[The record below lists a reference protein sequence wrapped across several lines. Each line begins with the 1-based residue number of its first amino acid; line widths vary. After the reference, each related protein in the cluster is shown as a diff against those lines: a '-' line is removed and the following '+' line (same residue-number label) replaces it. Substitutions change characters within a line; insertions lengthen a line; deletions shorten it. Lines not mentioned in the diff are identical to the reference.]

1 MKDYSAQIKG
11 IIEGDEDP
19 QEDDDDFIFPRK
31 GSEANLSD
39 ASSIWHLES
48 IRSHLMSRL
57 SREDVMS
64 GLRIVNIPEVY
75 SDPPVFSI
83 RNYLRDPIEDRDE
96 IEALLKRY
104 E

>member
-19 QEDDDDFIFPRK
+19 EEDNDFVFPRK

-64 GLRIVNIPEVY
+64 GLRLVNIPEVY

-83 RNYLRDPIEDRDE
+83 RNYVRDPIEDRDE
-96 IEALLKRY
+96 IDAMLKRY